1 MQWKNFVFYCSYEF
15 FLLFFVLPSFLDQQ
29 FYWGYKVWKITRAR
43 KTTSAA
49 RNGRLIEAP
58 RVQPASVVE
67 AFNQNLGSFLE
78 EYFAIDL
85 NEW

>member
-1 MQWKNFVFYCSYEF
+1 M
-15 FLLFFVLPSFLDQQ
+15 
-29 FYWGYKVWKITRAR
+29 RA
-43 KTTSAA
+43 KTTSVA
-49 RNGRLIEAP
+49 RNRRLIEAP
-58 RVQPASVVE
+58 RVQPASVVA